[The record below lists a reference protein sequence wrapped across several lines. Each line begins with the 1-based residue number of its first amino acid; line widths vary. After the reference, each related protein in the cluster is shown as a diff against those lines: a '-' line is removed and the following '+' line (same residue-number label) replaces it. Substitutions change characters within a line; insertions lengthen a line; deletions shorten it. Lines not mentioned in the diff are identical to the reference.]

1 MIPDENL
8 CPHLFKKSTFSKY
21 LKTERLELCKVE
33 RFICVCLSECVCG
46 GGGAGVRLRINE
58 IMVFE
63 KKDKNM
69 RKHVGLVKDFQ
80 VRSSP
85 ESATMIMRILS

>member
-46 GGGAGVRLRINE
+46 GGEQLAY
-58 IMVFE
+58 
-63 KKDKNM
+63 
-69 RKHVGLVKDFQ
+69 
-80 VRSSP
+80 
-85 ESATMIMRILS
+85 